1 MKLLFLKRKTDGVV
15 SVRDIV
21 VHVDIER
28 ACIRLIVVVATNPAK
43 AVLTLQKKAGTTP
56 AFCQLFCYIRGR
68 LSPYDSYLRTS
79 VLEECKKDGRSRQ
92 RQRHRRSRRQ
102 RTRPQQT
109 QCRSRHQPCQ
119 YDNY

>member
-21 VHVDIER
+21 VHVDIEC

-43 AVLTLQKKAGTTP
+43 AVLALLKKAGTIP

-68 LSPYDSYLRTS
+68 LSPYDSYLRTI
-79 VLEECKKDGRSRQ
+79 VLEECKKDGRSCQ
-92 RQRHRRSRRQ
+92 R
-102 RTRPQQT
+102 
-109 QCRSRHQPCQ
+109 
-119 YDNY
+119 

>member
-21 VHVDIER
+21 VHVDIEC

-43 AVLTLQKKAGTTP
+43 AVLALLKKAGTIP

-68 LSPYDSYLRTS
+68 LSPYDSYLRTI
-79 VLEECKKDGRSRQ
+79 VLEECKKDGRSSQ
-92 RQRHRRSRRQ
+92 RERHSRPRRHRMRQHKTQRR
-102 RTRPQQT
+102 R
-109 QCRSRHQPCQ
+109 CHQPSQCNK
-119 YDNY
+119 Y